1 MGILDLFRR
10 FKLSSPDQMVITQ
23 LQKAGSNLAKPHAI
37 EFFLYFPTESSA
49 KQASSRIREAGFQSQ
64 VKKAAQGDT
73 CLCFA
78 TKEMVPTEDAL
89 ETIRNDFDSLATSL
103 GGEYDGWGSPVVP

>member
-10 FKLSSPDQMVITQ
+10 SKPSSPDQMVITQ

-49 KQASSRIREAGFQSQ
+49 KQASSRIRDAGFQSE
-64 VKKAAQGDT
+64 VKKAAQGDMW
-73 CLCFA
+73 LCFA
-78 TKEMVPTEDAL
+78 TKEMVPTQDAL
-89 ETIRNDFDSLATSL
+89 ETIRNNFDSLATSL
-103 GGEYDGWGSPVVP
+103 GGEYDGWGSPIVP